1 MIIPM
6 FKAIASILLGVILI
20 AVFIISNNIF
30 IQQINLPFQENIFL
44 IIIICLI
51 GLIFLGV
58 IFLLWYRE
66 IQIYYQKKNS
76 LKK

>member
-6 FKAIASILLGVILI
+6 FKAIATFLIGIILVG
-20 AVFIISNNIF
+20 VFIISNNIF
-30 IQQINLPFQENIFL
+30 IQQINIPFQENIFL
-44 IIIICLI
+44 IILMCLI

-66 IQIYYQKKNS
+66 IQIYYQKKKS
-76 LKK
+76 MKK